1 MYVSFA
7 QRIAKAD
14 RLICGCVTQRID
26 ASIST
31 LRSFEHYKGA
41 LLFHIGKK
49 DAI

>member
-14 RLICGCVTQRID
+14 RLICGNLTQRID
-26 ASIST
+26 VSIST
-31 LRSFEHYKGA
+31 FRPFERYKGA